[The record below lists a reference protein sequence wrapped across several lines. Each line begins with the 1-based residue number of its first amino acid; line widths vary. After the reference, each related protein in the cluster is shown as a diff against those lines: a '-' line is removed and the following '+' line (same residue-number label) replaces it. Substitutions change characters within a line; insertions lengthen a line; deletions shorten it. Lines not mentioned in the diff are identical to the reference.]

1 MISLFIIIIQKGG
14 TRMEDKGCIKC
25 GGTSASTKEI
35 ATTGTG
41 LSKMFD
47 VQHNKFLVVSCDDC
61 GYSEFYN
68 AKTSS
73 AGNVIDFFF
82 GG

>member
-1 MISLFIIIIQKGG
+1 MA
-14 TRMEDKGCIKC
+14 KGCIKC
-25 GGTSASTKEI
+25 GSRNAATKDV
-35 ATTGTG
+35 AMTGQG

-47 VQHNKFLVVSCDDC
+47 VQHNNFTVVYCRNC

-68 AKTSS
+68 RESS
-73 AGNVIDFFF
+73 TASNIIDFFF

>member
-1 MISLFIIIIQKGG
+1 MA
-14 TRMEDKGCIKC
+14 KGCIKC
-25 GGTSASTKEI
+25 GSRNAATKDV
-35 ATTGTG
+35 AMTGQG

-47 VQHNKFLVVSCDDC
+47 VQHNHFTVVYCRNC

-68 AKTSS
+68 RESS
-73 AGNVIDFFF
+73 TASNIIDFFF